1 MLVGWKVGV
10 SCTLMWLMFQLG
22 ATFFFVA
29 KILHTLCDLSKVTRG
44 ICNRMCHL
52 WLKDSWKNQS
62 LICKFLVVKVDGKLF
77 NMGRKQGGR
86 SISTT
91 LVDYTIITIMQ
102 SLNEYGVM
110 V

>member
-1 MLVGWKVGV
+1 
-10 SCTLMWLMFQLG
+10 
-22 ATFFFVA
+22 
-29 KILHTLCDLSKVTRG
+29 
-44 ICNRMCHL
+44 
-52 WLKDSWKNQS
+52 
-62 LICKFLVVKVDGKLF
+62 VKVDGKLF